1 MALFCKILSYH
12 RLTICPICTRD
23 TFIAS
28 QWIDGAYQVVGLM
41 TLCKHCGFNASDEA
55 IYCIMCGKKL
65 KATEGSHGGVMI
77 NLKNMLRGHTADEE
91 ITV

>member
-1 MALFCKILSYH
+1 M
-12 RLTICPICTRD
+12 D

-28 QWIDGAYQVVGLM
+28 QWIDGTYQVVGLM
-41 TLCKHCGFNASDEA
+41 TLCKHCGFDASDEA

-65 KATEGSHGGVMI
+65 KTTEESHGGVMI
-77 NLKNMLRGHTADEE
+77 HLKNMLRGHTADEE

>member
-1 MALFCKILSYH
+1 
-12 RLTICPICTRD
+12 
-23 TFIAS
+23 
-28 QWIDGAYQVVGLM
+28 M

-65 KATEGSHGGVMI
+65 NAIEESHGGVI
-77 NLKNMLRGHTADEE
+77 CNLKNLLRGNAADEE

>member
-1 MALFCKILSYH
+1 MM
-12 RLTICPICTRD
+12 D

-28 QWIDGAYQVVGLM
+28 QWIDGAYQVVGHM

-65 KATEGSHGGVMI
+65 KGNEELHGGVMV
-77 NLKNMLRGHTADEE
+77 NLKNLLRGHTADEE

>member
-1 MALFCKILSYH
+1 MS
-12 RLTICPICTRD
+12 RTICMMD

-28 QWIDGAYQVVGLM
+28 QWIDGVYQVVSIM
-41 TLCKHCGFNASDEA
+41 TLCKHCGFNASEEA

-65 KATEGSHGGVMI
+65 NVTEESHGGVKI
-77 NLKNMLRGHTADEE
+77 NLKNLLRGHNSDEE